1 MLELEALT
9 KTYPN
14 GDTALADFALTIV
27 PGEIVGTVGGS
38 GCGKSTLL
46 RLIAGLDRPT
56 KGRVRLKRHEIDA
69 PRPEVGMVFQ
79 EPRLMPWLT
88 IDDNVAFGIHRLPAA
103 GGAAKACPGD
113 IGPRRARQVR
123 RALAARIVR
132 RHGSANGPRPR
143 PGRAAFGPASVEVC
157 AMARKTTRR

>member
-56 KGRVRLKRHEIDA
+56 KGR
-69 PRPEVGMVFQ
+69 
-79 EPRLMPWLT
+79 
-88 IDDNVAFGIHRLPAA
+88 
-103 GGAAKACPGD
+103 
-113 IGPRRARQVR
+113 
-123 RALAARIVR
+123 
-132 RHGSANGPRPR
+132 SA
-143 PGRAAFGPASVEVC
+143 
-157 AMARKTTRR
+157 